1 MGATMMA
8 APTSNVAA
16 LVGPFFKDSPVL
28 RDKRPI
34 PRSYTM
40 SALPPKADIV
50 QYGRDVRFVPK
61 ADIET
66 SFHSITWSASTRRL
80 CGTSIPSALAVLR
93 LMMSSNLV
101 GSSTGMSL
109 GLAPRRIL
117 STSSAVRR
125 NRPG

>member
-16 LVGPFFKDSPVL
+16 LMGPFFKDTPVL

-50 QYGRDVRFVPK
+50 QDGRDVRFVPK
-61 ADIET
+61 ADTWHWSKFGEDSAHCGREQAAWKRGKCQKRT
-66 SFHSITWSASTRRL
+66 SMRE
-80 CGTSIPSALAVLR
+80 VLI
-93 LMMSSNLV
+93 V
-101 GSSTGMSL
+101 P
-109 GLAPRRIL
+109 GLAFMVAA
-117 STSSAVRR
+117 T
-125 NRPG
+125 G